1 MNNDKKAKIINF
13 IKDNILN
20 YMYFAT
26 SLFTIEELDEFERIS
41 EYTEEDISK
50 CERWEI
56 SLGVKYYRDE
66 FDKYINRISKM
77 KTHIV
82 GQDGWENICLRNRSE
97 ILTRFKTALKLTH
110 PENYGKMNAIID
122 RDIVNDLYE
131 KNKELIS
138 INN

>member
-1 MNNDKKAKIINF
+1 MNNDKKAKIVQF
-13 IKDNILN
+13 IQDNILN

-26 SLFTIEELDEFERIS
+26 SLFTIEELDEFERLS
-41 EYTEEDISK
+41 EYTEEELSK

-56 SLGVKYYRDE
+56 SLGVKYDRHE

-82 GQDGWENICLRNRSE
+82 GNGWENICLRNRRE
-97 ILTRFKTALKLTH
+97 ILTRFKTAFELTK

-122 RDIVNDLYE
+122 RVIVNDLYE
-131 KNKELIS
+131 KNK
-138 INN
+138 

>member
-1 MNNDKKAKIINF
+1 MNNDNRAKIIQF
-13 IKDNILN
+13 IQDNILN

-26 SLFTIEELDEFERIS
+26 SLFTIEELDEFERLA
-41 EYTEEDISK
+41 EYTEEELSK

-56 SLGVKYYRDE
+56 SLGVKYYRDD

-82 GQDGWENICLRNRSE
+82 GDGWENICLRNRSE
-97 ILTRFKTALKLTH
+97 ILTRFKTAFELTK

>member
-1 MNNDKKAKIINF
+1 MNNDKKAKIIQF

-26 SLFTIEELDEFERIS
+26 SLFTIEELDEFEKLD
-41 EYTEEDISK
+41 EDEDLSK

-56 SLGVKYYRDE
+56 SLGVKYDRNE

-82 GQDGWENICLRNRSE
+82 GDGWERICLRNRRE
-97 ILTRFKTALKLTH
+97 ILTRFKTALELTK
-110 PENYGKMNAIID
+110 PENYGKMNATID
-122 RDIVNDLYE
+122 REIVNDLFE
-131 KNKELIS
+131 KN
-138 INN
+138 N

>member
-1 MNNDKKAKIINF
+1 MKNDNRAKVIQF
-13 IKDNILN
+13 MQDNILN

-26 SLFTIEELDEFERIS
+26 SLFTVDEIKEFDRLDGD
-41 EYTEEDISK
+41 EDLSK

-56 SLGVKYYRDE
+56 SLGVKYDRPQ
-66 FDKYINRISKM
+66 FDKYINRIAKM
-77 KTHIV
+77 KTHFV
-82 GQDGWENICLRNRSE
+82 GDGWERICLRNRRE
-97 ILTRFKTALKLTH
+97 ILTRFKTALELTK

-138 INN
+138 IDN

>member
-1 MNNDKKAKIINF
+1 MNNNMEKVINF

-26 SLFTIEELDEFERIS
+26 SLFTIEELNEFERLDGD
-41 EYTEEDISK
+41 EDLSK

-56 SLGVKYYRDE
+56 SLGVKYDRHE

-82 GQDGWENICLRNRSE
+82 GDGWERICLRNRRE
-97 ILTRFKTALKLTH
+97 VLTRFKTAFELTH

>member
-1 MNNDKKAKIINF
+1 MNNEKKAKVIQF
-13 IKDNILN
+13 IQDNILN

-41 EYTEEDISK
+41 EYTEEELAK

-77 KTHIV
+77 KTHIT
-82 GQDGWENICLRNRSE
+82 GGGWENICLRNRNE

-110 PENYGKMNAIID
+110 PENYGKMNSIID
-122 RDIVNDLYE
+122 RDIVDDLYE
-131 KNKELIS
+131 KNKDMVRI
-138 INN
+138 